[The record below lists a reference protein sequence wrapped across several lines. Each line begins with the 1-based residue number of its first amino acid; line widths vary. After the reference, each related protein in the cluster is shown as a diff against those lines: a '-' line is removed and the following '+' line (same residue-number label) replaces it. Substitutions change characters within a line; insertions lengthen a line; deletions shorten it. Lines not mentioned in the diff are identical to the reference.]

1 MSTASIIALL
11 IVGIIAGSLSGLV
24 GVGGGV
30 IIVPALAYFLGMTQ
44 HQAQGTTLFMF
55 VLPIGILGVLNYYKG
70 GNVDIKA
77 ALIISSTFVVGNYFG
92 SKYALQ
98 LDQLTLKRIFGAI
111 LLLLS
116 SKLMWGK

>member
-116 SKLMWGK
+116 IKLMWGK

>member
-1 MSTASIIALL
+1 MSSASIVALL
-11 IVGIIAGSLSGLV
+11 IVGIIAGGLSGLV

-55 VLPIGILGVLNYYKG
+55 VLPIGILGVMNYYKG

-77 ALIISSTFVVGNYFG
+77 ALVISSTFIVGNYFG

-98 LDQLTLKRIFGAI
+98 LDQLTLKRIFGVI

-116 SKLMWGK
+116 VKLMWGK